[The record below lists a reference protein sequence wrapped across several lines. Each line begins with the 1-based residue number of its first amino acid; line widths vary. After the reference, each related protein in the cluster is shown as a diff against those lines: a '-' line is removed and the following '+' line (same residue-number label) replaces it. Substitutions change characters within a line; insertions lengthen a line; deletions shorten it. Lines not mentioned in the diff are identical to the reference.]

1 MHKRKKLAKV
11 KRISK
16 SKRTP
21 WWAKKPRHGTLV
33 EDHSDERGRF
43 VTVEHAKSFGR
54 PIGAVAV
61 VTRKAGSVFA
71 EHRHADEGHTCML
84 VSGEAEYHERS
95 SDDGPIT
102 PLRIAGRIVPI
113 RMLPFEPLFTPP
125 GVDHAFLAITDC
137 VVVVVANIARDQR
150 SYERDIVHLQGEE
163 RLVTPEMR
171 AAAIR
176 PIAEGATPE
185 GAPV

>member
-1 MHKRKKLAKV
+1 MQKRKKLAKV
-11 KRISK
+11 K
-16 SKRTP
+16 SKRTTKRALKAPTP
-21 WWAKKPRHGTLV
+21 WYYDKPRIGTLV

-43 VTVEHAKSFGR
+43 ATIENAESFGH

-61 VTRKAGSVFA
+61 VTRRAGSVFA

-84 VSGEAEYHERS
+84 VSGEAQYYERKF
-95 SDDGPIT
+95 GA
-102 PLRIAGRIVPI
+102 RHIALV
-113 RMLPFEPLFTPP
+113 RMLPFQPVFTPP
-125 GVDHAFLAITDC
+125 GADHAFLAVTDC

-150 SYERDIVHLQGEE
+150 SYEKDVVRLQGDAC
-163 RLVTPEMR
+163 LVTPEMR
-171 AAAIR
+171 AVASRLR